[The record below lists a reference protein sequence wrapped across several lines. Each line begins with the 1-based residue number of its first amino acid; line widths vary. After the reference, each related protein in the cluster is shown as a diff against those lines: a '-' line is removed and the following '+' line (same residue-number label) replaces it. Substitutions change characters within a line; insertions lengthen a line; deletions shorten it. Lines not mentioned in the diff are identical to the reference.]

1 MNATQLATELGISKG
16 RVSQYVS
23 EGKLDG
29 CFTGDGRARRFDVG
43 KVRAALD
50 QRLDPGQMLGNGA
63 STKRRI
69 RTAQPDVAP
78 SAQPVEQPPASEEDS
93 PPAEAPMSR
102 YELART
108 LNAEEAARKSRRE
121 NLLAEGSLVLAES
134 AGREAAR
141 ALSRELAQVEDLLR
155 RGARVIADDLGVD
168 FKAARKILLDLWR
181 EHRTLRAEAL
191 GQKAAEADLDDS
203 ESEADF

>member
-16 RVSQYVS
+16 RVSQYVA

-29 CFTGDGRARRFDVG
+29 CFSGAGRARRFDVS
-43 KVRAALD
+43 KVRAALE

-69 RTAQPDVAP
+69 RSGQAELPTSQVPAEPAPVA
-78 SAQPVEQPPASEEDS
+78 AADPA
-93 PPAEAPMSR
+93 PAEAPMSR
-102 YELART
+102 YEMART

-121 NLLAEGSLVLAES
+121 NMLAEGSLVLSEN

-155 RGARVIADDLGVD
+155 RGARLIADDLGVD

-191 GQKAAEADLDDS
+191 GQKAAVADLDDS
-203 ESEADF
+203 E

>member
-69 RTAQPDVAP
+69 RTALPDVV
-78 SAQPVEQPPASEEDS
+78 PVEQPPVSEEDS

-191 GQKAAEADLDDS
+191 GQKAAVADLDDS

>member
-1 MNATQLATELGISKG
+1 
-16 RVSQYVS
+16 
-23 EGKLDG
+23 
-29 CFTGDGRARRFDVG
+29 
-43 KVRAALD
+43 
-50 QRLDPGQMLGNGA
+50 
-63 STKRRI
+63 
-69 RTAQPDVAP
+69 
-78 SAQPVEQPPASEEDS
+78 
-93 PPAEAPMSR
+93 MSR

-181 EHRTLRAEAL
+181 DHRTLRAEAL